1 MSRWLLG
8 VLLVSACTPEPGPT
22 HTPQGGTPG
31 GTPTTP
37 VTGTVTGTLTDSGT
51 TTPPTGTTATTTYD
65 CTLAWPATQGATAVG
80 TMPSTEDF
88 DITADGY
95 VVHVESS
102 NLVLR
107 DYTGVNVTVVSP
119 NVTSNASGTR
129 VLSTGDIVVADVTA
143 GTLWL
148 VERATGNKTPLWY
161 GNWPN
166 GIDTDRDDNV
176 YITDFADNGSLTRI
190 NAYNP
195 QDREVI
201 VDGVYRPNGVVL
213 SPDYQTL
220 YIAANWE
227 NAIYAIERNLDGTW
241 GDSFL
246 FQDNPGSAQSVTTDA
261 CGTVYWEKSNELWRR
276 TADRVD
282 AGNVAVMGQGYF
294 PNIRFGNDVGG
305 FKRDYIYGLSNNQ
318 LVEVHVGVPGKK
330 HVSIQ

>member
-1 MSRWLLG
+1 MVRWLPWV
-8 VLLVSACTPEPGPT
+8 VLTAACAPEPTGRP
-22 HTPQGGTPG
+22 PGGGTPVG
-31 GTPTTP
+31 TVTTTPTTT
-37 VTGTVTGTLTDSGT
+37 VGTPTDSGT
-51 TTPPTGTTATTTYD
+51 TTSSGTTVTTTYD
-65 CTLAWPATQGATAVG
+65 CTLPWPATQGAHVVG
-80 TMPSTEDF
+80 SIPSTEDF

-95 VVHVESS
+95 VVHIESG
-102 NLVLR
+102 NLVKRNLAG
-107 DYTGVNVTVVSP
+107 DQVIPIAANVTF
-119 NVTSNASGTR
+119 NASGTR
-129 VLSTGDIVVADVTA
+129 VLRTGDVVVAAVDS
-143 GTLWL
+143 GTLFL
-148 VERATGNKTPLWY
+148 VDQYTGSKTPLWN

-166 GIDTDRDDNV
+166 GIDIDRDDNV
-176 YITDFADNGSLTRI
+176 YVTDFADNGSLTRI

-195 QDREVI
+195 DDREVLATNM
-201 VDGVYRPNGVVL
+201 YRPNGVVL

-227 NAIYAIERNLDGTW
+227 NAIWAMERNLDGTW
-241 GDSFL
+241 GSIHV

-305 FKRDYIYGLSNNQ
+305 FKRDHIYGLSNNQ

-330 HVSIQ
+330 HISIQ